1 MSGVG
6 ETWMWA
12 ALVLVGFGFGSIPF
26 GLFIAR
32 ARGVD
37 IRAHGSGNI
46 GATNVWRVLG
56 RGPGLWCFVLDAGKG
71 LVPTVAAGL
80 MLGVAG
86 DGSLTNAQSGWWL
99 GVGVAAVVGHMFSPW
114 AGFRGGKGV
123 ATGLGALLGIF
134 PYLTVPTL
142 AAVGV
147 WMVVVKIWRLVG
159 VASCVAAASIPL
171 WLWVWSHALQVRE
184 GLGSF
189 YVGTGVLAL
198 LVVLRHRGNLAR
210 TIAGVE
216 PRIGEPLDR
225 PPAEAH
231 AGGADSDKHG

>member
-1 MSGVG
+1 MSGAG
-6 ETWMWA
+6 ETWMWVVF
-12 ALVLVGFGFGSIPF
+12 VLVGFLCGSIPF

-32 ARGVD
+32 AREVD

-46 GATNVWRVLG
+46 GATNVWRVMG
-56 RGPGLWCFVLDAGKG
+56 RKAGLRCFALDVGKG

-80 MLGVAG
+80 TLGVVG
-86 DGSLTNAQSGWWL
+86 ERSLTNAQTGWWL
-99 GVGVAAVVGHMFSPW
+99 GVGLAAVVGHMISPW

-123 ATGLGALLGIF
+123 ATGLGALLGIY
-134 PYLTVPTL
+134 PYLTIPTL
-142 AAVGV
+142 AAAAV
-147 WMVVVKIWRLVG
+147 WIVVVKIWRLVG
-159 VASCVAAASIPL
+159 VASCVAVVSIPA
-171 WLWVWSHALQVRE
+171 WLWVWSRVLETRE

-189 YVGTGVLAL
+189 YVGTGVLAV

-216 PRIGEPLDR
+216 PRLGEPLDR

-231 AGGADSDKHG
+231 AGGADSDNQG